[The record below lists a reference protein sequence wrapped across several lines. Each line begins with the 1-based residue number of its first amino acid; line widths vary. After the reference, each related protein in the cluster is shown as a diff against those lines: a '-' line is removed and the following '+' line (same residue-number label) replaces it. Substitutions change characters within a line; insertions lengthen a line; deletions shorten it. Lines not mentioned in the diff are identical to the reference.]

1 MADIAKQIVYS
12 GRVQGVGF
20 RFTCQRIAHRYELA
34 GYVKNL
40 PDRSVELMI
49 QGHPEDVTACMA
61 DIADSFGAY
70 IRDKKITK
78 LPPNP
83 AYTEFTISF

>member
-20 RFTCQRIAHRYELA
+20 RFTCQRIAHRYELS

-40 PDRSVELMI
+40 PDRSVELLI
-49 QGHPEDVTACMA
+49 QGHPEDVTDCMK
-61 DIADSFGAY
+61 DVADSFGGY

-78 LPPNP
+78 LQPNP
-83 AYTEFTISF
+83 AYADFKIAF

>member
-1 MADIAKQIVYS
+1 MADIAKQIIYS

-20 RFTCQRIAHRYELA
+20 RFTCQRIALRYDLA

-40 PDRSVELMI
+40 PNGSVELLI
-49 QGHPEDVTACMA
+49 QGHPEDVTDCLK
-61 DIADSFGAY
+61 DIADSFGRY
-70 IRDKKITK
+70 IRDKNITN

-83 AYTEFTISF
+83 AYIEFNITF